1 MIVCAFNP
9 SPGKTEAGR
18 WLGSLARQPHLV
30 GEFKVSEK
38 KGRQHP
44 RNFLSPPCAP
54 TRRHLHKYEHA
65 YQQKRMVSKVTFT
78 LFYFK

>member
-38 KGRQHP
+38 KRET
-44 RNFLSPPCAP
+44 AP
-54 TRRHLHKYEHA
+54 KEFPLTSVCTHTQA
-65 YQQKRMVSKVTFT
+65 STQI
-78 LFYFK
+78 